1 MANRN
6 DDIDQIKTLAV
17 RIVEADG
24 ERVVM
29 DRKDMNE
36 AVRILDKLFNDIPP
50 TWPVM
55 LEDIHILLAS
65 LRAHSATRII
75 AMR

>member
-50 TWPVM
+50 T